1 MIRIALGL
9 EYDGSHFHGWQRQ
22 TALPSVQESL
32 ETALSQIAEELI
44 STVCAGRTDKGVH
57 ATAQVVHFDTT
68 VKRRPEA
75 WVLGVNTLLP
85 RTVRV
90 LWGLSVH
97 SDFDARRSAMSR
109 CYRYI
114 IYNHH
119 IRPSLF
125 RNYVSWIYKK
135 LDVQKMKAATE
146 YWIGELD
153 FNSFRATR
161 CQSHSS
167 FRRVH
172 SIEIARQ
179 GCQVILEFRA
189 NAFLHHMVR
198 NMAGVLIEIGSG
210 EKPVEWAKEVL
221 EKRDRTAAGIT
232 APATGLYLIDVQY
245 PSAFALPKEDVTPWF
260 LSLA

>member
-1 MIRIALGL
+1 MVRIALGL

-22 TALPSVQESL
+22 SVLSSVQETL
-32 ETALSQIAEELI
+32 EIALSQIAEEPI
-44 STVCAGRTDKGVH
+44 STICAGRTDKGVH
-57 ATAQVVHFDTT
+57 ATAQVVHFDTIA
-68 VKRRPEA
+68 KRRAAA

-85 RTVRV
+85 RSVRV
-90 LWGLSVH
+90 LWGAEVDAH
-97 SDFDARRSAMSR
+97 FDARRSAVSR

-135 LDVQKMKAATE
+135 LDVQKMREATQ

-153 FNSFRATR
+153 FSSFRATR

-167 FRRVH
+167 FRKVH
-172 SIEIARQ
+172 SIEITRQ
-179 GCQVILEFRA
+179 GCQVILEFKA

-210 EKPVEWAKEVL
+210 ERPVTWAKEVL
-221 EKRDRTAAGIT
+221 EKRDRKAGGIT

-245 PSAFALPKEDVTPWF
+245 SSAFTLPKADVTPWF
-260 LSLA
+260 LSLV